1 MALLVTRAHLLTM
14 APGAADCGLIPGGWM
29 LVEDGRVAATGAG
42 DPPTVPEADV
52 LDVGGAFVAPGFVSA
67 HSHLFTSGARGLG
80 ADETLYGWCD
90 EMLGLMGGATP
101 ETYYWTTLHGAL
113 DFIAGGTTTAFDFTD
128 PRVSWDRDGSP
139 RFVRDSVDRSQVDRS
154 TVDRSTGAAGTGE
167 PRDPGLRP
175 LEHQLAQI
183 DGKVA
188 AGIRFLN
195 AASLDDSIG
204 TDEEVLER
212 FGAVVEHCRSLDRS
226 FALDAAIMGAVQW
239 SDRPNAAALEVTAM
253 RRYGVINQAHFLETR
268 EAVDAQRTKFA
279 AYEQAGA
286 LGPDLIFGHFIQT
299 TPQIIAA
306 AAAGGASMS
315 WQPASNG
322 RLASGVADLPAILA
336 AGMPVGMGLDDQA
349 CTDVADPWQ
358 NMRMGMALVRAATG
372 QPGAMLPELVLRLH
386 TEGSAQILGLA
397 GQVGQLTAGAHADF
411 LVVDPRSPDIG
422 PLWRPVRSYVLAC
435 GQRNLKQV
443 YIGGELVARDGVS
456 LNPLAAEASA
466 AVHRLMPIAAERTG
480 RLPR

>member
-1 MALLVTRAHLLTM
+1 MALLVTRAHLITM
-14 APGAADCGLIPGGWM
+14 APGVADCGLLPDGWM
-29 LVEDGRVAATGAG
+29 LVEHGRITATGAG
-42 DPPTVPEADV
+42 DPPAVPGARV

-128 PRVSWDRDGSP
+128 PRISWDRDGSP
-139 RFVRDSVDRSQVDRS
+139 RFVRDGVDRSAD
-154 TVDRSTGAAGTGE
+154 AADAVAPSE
-167 PRDPGLRP
+167 PELRP
-175 LEHQLAQI
+175 LQHQLAQI
-183 DGKVA
+183 DGKAA

-195 AASLDDSIG
+195 AASLDDAIG
-204 TDEEVLER
+204 TDDEVLER
-212 FGAVVEHCRSLDRS
+212 FGAMVEYTRSLDRS

-239 SDRPNAAALEVTAM
+239 SDRPNAAALEVAAM

-268 EAVDAQRTKFA
+268 EAVEAQRTKFA

-299 TPQIIAA
+299 TPQIIAT

-349 CTDVADPWQ
+349 CTDIADPWQ

-372 QPGAMLPELVLRLH
+372 RPASMLPEQVLRLH
-386 TEGSAQILGLA
+386 TEGSARILGLA
-397 GQVGQLTAGAHADF
+397 GQVGALTTGAHADF
-411 LVVDPRSPDIG
+411 LVVDPRSPDVG

-443 YIGGELVARDGVS
+443 YIGGELVAEDGVS
-456 LNPLAAEASA
+456 LNPLAADASA

-480 RLPR
+480 RPPR